1 VKEMEGQYALELIMK
16 GKRIDERNFED
27 FREIKIEKNIISK
40 AEGSARVKIG
50 ETEVIVGVKLNTGE
64 PFSDTPEEGVLIVNA
79 EFTPLASPDFE
90 SGPPGEDAVEL
101 ARIVDRGIRESKCI
115 EVGKLCIVPEEKV
128 WMVFVDIHIINDQG
142 NLLDAAALAAI
153 VALLNTK
160 IPKIKDEEIVRGEY
174 EKDLPVVFKPINIVV
189 GKVGNN
195 FLVDPNFEEEKILD
209 AKLSVS
215 VRDDEKICALQKQGK
230 NEVSMEDL
238 EKMVDI
244 AMKKSKEIRKLVK

>member
-1 VKEMEGQYALELIMK
+1 MKEMEGQYALELIMK

>member
-1 VKEMEGQYALELIMK
+1 MEGQYALELIMK
-16 GKRIDERNFED
+16 GKRVDERNFED

-215 VRDDEKICALQKQGK
+215 VRDDDKICALQKQGK

-244 AMKKSKEIRKLVK
+244 AMKKSKEMRKLVK